1 MIIDLRSDTVTKPIE
16 EMRKVMAAAEV
27 GDDVYGEDTT
37 IIKLEQMAAEITGKE
52 AGLFVPTGT
61 MGNQL
66 AVLTHCGRREE
77 LLCQDNSHIYC
88 YECGGAAVMAGV
100 QIRPI
105 PAARG
110 ILTPEILDNHW
121 EEDDIHVP
129 VSRLIW
135 VENTH
140 NRSGGTIYP
149 VETLG
154 EVQKWSKARGLSTHM
169 DGARVF
175 NASVASGVP
184 VKDYASTVDS
194 MMFCLSKGLGA
205 PVGSV
210 LVGNKDFI
218 QSARRWRK
226 MLGGG
231 MRQAGI
237 LAAAGV
243 YALTHRVNRLAEDH
257 HFAKELAKELAKIG
271 YELPSGMPE
280 TNIIMV
286 QTPKGYANESAF
298 TAKLK
303 EEGIIASAFGQGM
316 VRLTTHQDV
325 SIDLLPKII
334 EVFKKVQEA

>member
-16 EMRKVMAAAEV
+16 EMRQAMAAAEV
-27 GDDVYGEDTT
+27 GDDVYGEDPSV
-37 IIKLEQMAAEITGKE
+37 IKLEQMAAEITGKE

-77 LLCQDNSHIYC
+77 LICQDNSHIYC
-88 YECGGAAVMAGV
+88 YECGGAAVLAGV

-110 ILTPEILDNHW
+110 ILTPEILESHW
-121 EEDDIHVP
+121 DGDDIHVP

-140 NRSGGTIYP
+140 NRSGGTIFP
-149 VETLG
+149 LETLK
-154 EVQKWSKARGLSTHM
+154 EVQKWSKEKGLKTHM
-169 DGARVF
+169 DGARIF
-175 NASVASGVP
+175 NASVASGVS
-184 VKDYASTVDS
+184 VREYAATVDS
-194 MMFCLSKGLGA
+194 MMFCISKGLGA

-210 LVGNKDFI
+210 LVGDKEFI
-218 QSARRWRK
+218 KSARRWRK

-237 LAAAGV
+237 LAAAGI
-243 YALTHRVNRLAEDH
+243 YALTHRVERLAEDH
-257 HFAKELAKELAKIG
+257 RFAKELAMELQKIG
-271 YELPSGMPE
+271 YELPTGLPE
-280 TNIIMV
+280 TNIVMV
-286 QTPKGYANESAF
+286 QAPKSYPSDTAF

-303 EEGIIASAFGQGM
+303 EEGIIASAFGQR
-316 VRLTTHQDV
+316 VIRLTTHQNV
-325 SIDLLPKII
+325 SIDLLPNII